1 MAYDTDIDA
10 VVRLVAADDKVA
22 VPCAWCVGQARPC
35 ARNGDLVAQCVCALK
50 RRGDGQSRGVGPA
63 LHVQSVIPRLKRDG
77 SSAAPLRRALRI
89 VIVHHKHA
97 VDIEVRPA
105 KNTAAA
111 RKRISWMSKISSF

>member
-1 MAYDTDIDA
+1 M
-10 VVRLVAADDKVA
+10 
-22 VPCAWCVGQARPC
+22 PES
-35 ARNGDLVAQCVCALK
+35 RNNNIIIKGVKTFESGC
-50 RRGDGQSRGVGPA
+50 DGQSRGSGPA